1 MNHPESCAP
10 PPHVYYT
17 TTSAT
22 PIVSN
27 ESRADKRVGGP
38 TPISTDT
45 VTSTVAQ
52 VEVTQ
57 AKGRRPASPEDC
69 LLHVNDLRHRQQQRT
84 RVRHASP
91 YTDHMRPIKMK
102 SLPCIYIHLEI
113 GEVVKFQT
121 CLFNDRQSDR
131 G

>member
-10 PPHVYYT
+10 PPPVYYT

-57 AKGRRPASPEDC
+57 AKGSETRLSRR
-69 LLHVNDLRHRQQQRT
+69 LLAARERFEAQAAAENSR
-84 RVRHASP
+84 
-91 YTDHMRPIKMK
+91 
-102 SLPCIYIHLEI
+102 
-113 GEVVKFQT
+113 QT
-121 CLFNDRQSDR
+121 CESLYGPYASYEDEVIAMHLPTLGNR
-131 G
+131 